1 MGSVRW
7 KINPDGTVD
16 EIHRVVVYN
25 TIIPLYDSA
34 DEYDSD
40 ANILGPWRNTQQ
52 GTFIFE
58 HCITKPEIA
67 KSYDVGSYQSRIA
80 VIAELTAKKLSE
92 FYLKWG
98 NPCGNN

>member
-1 MGSVRW
+1 M
-7 KINPDGTVD
+7 NPDGTVD

-25 TIIPLYDSA
+25 TIIALYDRA

-58 HCITKPEIA
+58 HSITNPEIV
-67 KSYDVGSYQSRIA
+67 KYHDPVTYLVQVA
-80 VIAELTAKKLSE
+80 VIAELEEKKLSE

-98 NPCGNN
+98 NLYGNN